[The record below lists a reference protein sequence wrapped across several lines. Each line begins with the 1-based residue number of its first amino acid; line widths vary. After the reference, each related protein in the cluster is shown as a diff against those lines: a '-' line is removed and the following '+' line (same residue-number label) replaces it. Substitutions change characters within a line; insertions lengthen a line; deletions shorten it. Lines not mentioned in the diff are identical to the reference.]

1 MDTGQWKR
9 VTAVLSFAV
18 LFTTP
23 VASAAGYGKANFERH
38 GSQTIMPLQQGSG
51 SGVGQSSGLSVLS
64 SGSDDATADVNKTL
78 SSSQTMNSKKQKDNP
93 DNGEQDSN
101 DEGNAGDGEHG
112 DGKHHDGEHHGDFN
126 NRTSSDTL
134 TISVPDSNGT
144 SQPPGIQQAIQ
155 IIKANLQKHEGKPGK
170 SSEAQQDV
178 LANLENWAKQQ
189 GAKTDEEA
197 DREVENTL
205 EQAVASGQA
214 DEHVL
219 KTLAAVKKRLRDIQG
234 AAHALEQA
242 LKHNPADTTVLPQL
256 REMYNALGKTGT
268 QVFVDG
274 LQPSF
279 DVPPVVQ
286 DGRTLVPIRQIAE
299 ALGATVNWNQGTVTI
314 RREKQTV
321 TLRIGDPSASVNGQN
336 ITLDVPPEL
345 SGGRTLVPLRFVGE
359 AFGMAV
365 DYQDGIV
372 SVHPPTGQ
380 NG

>member
-78 SSSQTMNSKKQKDNP
+78 SSSQTMNSKEQKDNP
-93 DNGEQDSN
+93 DDGEQDSN

-144 SQPPGIQQAIQ
+144 SQPPGIQRAIQ

-205 EQAVASGQA
+205 EQAAASGQA
-214 DEHVL
+214 DEQVL
-219 KTLAAVKKRLRDIQG
+219 KTLAAVKKKLQDIQG
-234 AAHALEQA
+234 AAQALEQA

-321 TLRIGDPSASVNGQN
+321 TLRIGDPSAAVNGQSV
-336 ITLDVPPEL
+336 TLDVPPEL